1 MNAPATK
8 PAAER
13 LPVATSTA
21 ATSTTPRMRRRRLWQ
36 VAGGAVLVGAVCAG
50 ALGWRWASVQAA
62 FLRYEPAAGDVI
74 FQSLPHG
81 PIVWAIEGVTDSPY
95 SHCGIV
101 AKQHGRWI
109 VYEAYG
115 EVSATPLRTFLL
127 RGRGGGFAVYRLRS
141 PYREHVSRTLECCT
155 AYLGRPYDI
164 RYRLDDETIYCSE
177 LVYKAYR
184 DATHGG
190 QLGGLVRFG
199 DMNWRPYRS
208 LIERVEGGA
217 VPVDREMITPVEL
230 ARAAQL
236 EPVFSHNIRVERGD
250 PRSDAVTDPPA
261 RAGDGPVTRA
271 TTRQTPAEGSEEHEV
286 AGEDRPHAE

>member
-1 MNAPATK
+1 MGT
-8 PAAER
+8 
-13 LPVATSTA
+13 
-21 ATSTTPRMRRRRLWQ
+21 
-36 VAGGAVLVGAVCAG
+36 VLVGVVWAG
-50 ALGWRWASVQAA
+50 ALGWRWASTQAA
-62 FLRYEPAAGDVI
+62 FLRYEPAEGDVI

-101 AKQHGRWI
+101 AKQDGRWI

-115 EVSATPLRTFLL
+115 NVSATPLRTFLS
-127 RGRGGGFAVYRLRS
+127 RGRGGGFVVYRLRS

-164 RYRLDDETIYCSE
+164 HYRLDDETIYCSE

-184 DATHGG
+184 DATHGE
-190 QLGGLVRFG
+190 QLGSLVRFG
-199 DMNWRPYRS
+199 DMKWRPYRT
-208 LIERVEGGA
+208 LIEQVEGGA

-236 EPVFSHNIRVERGD
+236 EPVFSHNLRVERANLRPDALPDPSAPPGD
-250 PRSDAVTDPPA
+250 VPDARETK
-261 RAGDGPVTRA
+261 
-271 TTRQTPAEGSEEHEV
+271 RQTPQDDSQEHQV
-286 AGEDRPHAE
+286 PGKDRPHAE